1 MLLTR
6 AAAPRHT
13 FGRSHRCFFMPGNPV
28 PLSFFRRTFVPVL
41 LAACLSILAA
51 PLHGQSEARWLSERL
66 DAWYQRSLRS
76 APGEWGIAVADQTG
90 KLLWSSSPDL
100 PLMPA
105 STVKLFTTGYA
116 RSVLGGTA
124 RRPTRVV
131 GVGAL
136 EPGTG
141 EWVGS
146 WAIEMNGDPSLERAE
161 GSGPT
166 LYDLAMQLASG
177 GVRRLTGPLQL
188 QSSNGPANAV
198 YPAAWSSRHQ
208 GRIFAPLVGPLT
220 LHENIVWITV
230 QPGKRP
236 GQRVRVIETAP
247 DGIGSMVTVTATTRS
262 GRRSRLALRARAGGG
277 WVVTGTLGVR
287 AAPRRLTAVTR
298 DPRAVLSAVWS
309 SALKRAGIV
318 WNPSAFIGAP
328 PAGGP
333 QVLAE
338 VSSPPL
344 DSLAS
349 EINRRSLNLGAELL
363 LQWAGGRD
371 RAPALL
377 TDHVR
382 QVVGSSEGVYLVDGS
397 GLSYEDRVTPHAFVS
412 YLAKFPMT
420 PAGRNF
426 PLLLPAN
433 GTGTLHRLNSGFPGV
448 GVVRAKTGTLGRVST
463 VVGYLGRP
471 EGTLL
476 VALMYNGGRPW
487 AARQAQWKLF
497 RELGAN
503 GVVIPTD
510 TLPEPPVQLGGEV
523 TGAPAWWTA
532 GTAASDSA
540 DSDSPD
546 GDLPADEA
554 VALPAITPAPATA
567 RPDSTVSPR

>member
-1 MLLTR
+1 MLSAVRT
-6 AAAPRHT
+6 A
-13 FGRSHRCFFMPGNPV
+13 RSFLPGTAV
-28 PLSFFRRTFVPVL
+28 PLLPLRRSKTLL
-41 LAACLSILAA
+41 LAACCLCMSAA
-51 PLHGQSEARWLSERL
+51 PVLAQTEAQWLTERL
-66 DAWYQRSLRS
+66 GAWYERSLRS
-76 APGEWGIAVADQTG
+76 APGEWGIAVADQSG
-90 KLLWSSSPDL
+90 KLLWSVSPDV

-131 GVGAL
+131 GVGSL
-136 EPGTG
+136 KPGSG

-146 WAIEMNGDPSLERAE
+146 WAIEMNGDPSFERAE

-166 LYDLAMQLASG
+166 LYDLAMQLSG
-177 GVRRLTGPLQL
+177 SGVRRLTGPLQL

-230 QPGKRP
+230 QPGKRV

-247 DGIGSMVTVTATTRS
+247 QGIGSMVTVTATTRA
-262 GRRSRLALRARAGGG
+262 GRRSRLALRSRADGG
-277 WVVTGTLGVR
+277 WVVTGTIGVR
-287 AAPRRLTAVTR
+287 AAPRRLTAVAR
-298 DPRAVLSAVWS
+298 DPRAVLSAVWG
-309 SALKRAGIV
+309 SALKRAGIA
-318 WNPSAFIGAP
+318 WNPSPFIGP
-328 PAGGP
+328 PPTGGP

-338 VSSPPL
+338 VSSPSL

-382 QVVGSSEGVYLVDGS
+382 QVVGSSDGVYLVDGS
-397 GLSYEDRVTPHAFVS
+397 GLSYEDRVTPHTFVS

-426 PLLLPAN
+426 PMLLPAN

-463 VVGYLGRP
+463 IVGYLGRP

-510 TLPEPPVQLGGEV
+510 TMPEPLVQLGGEV
-523 TGAPAWWTA
+523 TGTPAWWTA
-532 GTAASDSA
+532 GGPVVDSLET
-540 DSDSPD
+540 DPPE
-546 GDLPADEA
+546 GTEPE
-554 VALPAITPAPATA
+554 PGRIPAPAAT
-567 RPDSTVSPR
+567 RPDSTASAR

>member
-1 MLLTR
+1 M
-6 AAAPRHT
+6 
-13 FGRSHRCFFMPGNPV
+13 
-28 PLSFFRRTFVPVL
+28 PLSSYLSRLAP
-41 LAACLSILAA
+41 LAAIACLGLPASS
-51 PLHGQSEARWLSERL
+51 LHAQTDAQWVSERM
-66 DAWYQRSLRS
+66 DAWYRTSLRA
-76 APGEWGIAVADQTG
+76 APGEWGIAIADQAG
-90 KLLWSSSPDL
+90 RPLWSMNPDQA
-100 PLMPA
+100 LMPA
-105 STVKLFTTGYA
+105 STVKLFTTGFA

-131 GVGAL
+131 GAGSLDSATGA
-136 EPGTG
+136 
-141 EWVGS
+141 WIGS
-146 WAIEMNGDPSLERAE
+146 WALEVNGDPSLERAE

-166 LYDLAMQLASG
+166 LYDLALQLASG

-188 QSSNGPANAV
+188 QSSNGPANAL
-198 YPAAWSSRHQ
+198 YPAVWSSRHQ

-230 QPGKRP
+230 RPGARV
-236 GQRVRVIETAP
+236 GQRVRLIETAP
-247 DGIGSMVTVTATTRS
+247 AGIGSLVSVTATTRS
-262 GRRSRLALRARAGGG
+262 GRRSRLSLRPRADGG
-277 WVVTGTLGVR
+277 WVLGGTLGVR
-287 AAPRRLTAVTR
+287 ASPRRLTAVAR
-298 DPRAVLSAVWS
+298 DPRAVLSAVWGG
-309 SALKRAGIV
+309 ALKRAGIA
-318 WNPSAFIGAP
+318 WNPSPYLGSP
-328 PAGGP
+328 PSGGP
-333 QVLAE
+333 QILAE

-371 RAPALL
+371 QAPALL

-382 QVVGSSEGVYLVDGS
+382 QVVGSDNGVYLVDGS
-397 GLSYEDRVTPHAFVS
+397 GLSYEDRVTPKAFVT
-412 YLAKFPMT
+412 YLAKFPAT

-426 PLLLPAN
+426 PMLLPAN

-476 VALMYNGGRPW
+476 VALMYNGSRPW

-510 TLPEPPVQLGGEV
+510 TLPEPPVQLGGEQ
-523 TGAPAWWTA
+523 APPAPTWW
-532 GTAASDSA
+532 
-540 DSDSPD
+540 
-546 GDLPADEA
+546 PAD
-554 VALPAITPAPATA
+554 PAQM
-567 RPDSTVSPR
+567 DSTEHSVVAQDSIASTR

>member
-1 MLLTR
+1 MSL
-6 AAAPRHT
+6 
-13 FGRSHRCFFMPGNPV
+13 
-28 PLSFFRRTFVPVL
+28 LSFRGQFLPLL
-41 LAACLSILAA
+41 LAACLPA
-51 PLHGQSEARWLSERL
+51 PLLAQADAPWLTERL

-76 APGEWGIAVADQTG
+76 APGEWGIAVADQSGTV
-90 KLLWSSSPDL
+90 LWSVSPDL

-131 GVGAL
+131 GVGSL
-136 EPGTG
+136 DSTSG

-146 WAIEMNGDPSLERAE
+146 WAIEMNGDPSFERAE

-166 LYDLAMQLASG
+166 LYDLALQLAG
-177 GVRRLTGPLQL
+177 TGVRRLTGPLQL

-220 LHENIVWITV
+220 VHENIVWITV

-247 DGIGSMVTVTATTRS
+247 DGIGSMVTVSATTRS
-262 GRRSRLALRARAGGG
+262 GRRSRLALRPRAGGG
-277 WVVTGTLGVR
+277 WVVTGSLGVR

-298 DPRAVLSAVWS
+298 DPRAVLSAVWGT
-309 SALKRAGIV
+309 ALRRAGIL
-318 WNPSAFIGAP
+318 WNPSPYIGAP
-328 PAGGP
+328 PSGGP

-382 QVVGSSEGVYLVDGS
+382 QVVGSSDGVYLVDGS
-397 GLSYEDRVTPHAFVS
+397 GLSYEDRVTPHAFVT

-426 PLLLPAN
+426 PMLLPAN

-471 EGTLL
+471 GGTLL

-523 TGAPAWWTA
+523 TATPAWWTA
-532 GTAASDSA
+532 GADTSETEAPGEAQAEPVAAPVAARTDS
-540 DSDSPD
+540 
-546 GDLPADEA
+546 
-554 VALPAITPAPATA
+554 VAPAH
-567 RPDSTVSPR
+567 